1 MATFMQDAMQSYVG
15 SMELLRAK
23 PISDLTTN
31 EYNAMLIGLV
41 NGVIQ
46 QEGLTEIETCAVDA
60 EDEAKMAYGAFKD
73 LWSRQWLTGIKDLGA
88 IAKGFP

>member
-1 MATFMQDAMQSYVG
+1 MASFFHYSMESYVG

-46 QEGLTEIETCAVDA
+46 QEGCTEIQTCVVDA
-60 EDEAKMAYGAFKD
+60 EDEAKMAYTAF
-73 LWSRQWLTGIKDLGA
+73 
-88 IAKGFP
+88 